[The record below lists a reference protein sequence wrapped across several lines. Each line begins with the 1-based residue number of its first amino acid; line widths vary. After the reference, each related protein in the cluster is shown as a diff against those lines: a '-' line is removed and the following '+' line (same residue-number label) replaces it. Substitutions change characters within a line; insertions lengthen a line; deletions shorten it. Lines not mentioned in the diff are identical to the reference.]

1 MTNNT
6 APGKAQQSNAATTAA
21 SSAVPETS
29 TAAEKPAAKPT
40 SRRPAKSAVKPAAKQ
55 PANTAPKAAAT
66 ATAAPAPKAA
76 DATTAKAAN
85 KPAAKPT
92 AKADKNAKPKNA
104 KLVRDGFTMPESEY
118 DLIAAVKKR
127 CVANGL
133 AVKKSEVLR
142 AAIIAFAAQSDAAV
156 TAALQALDVIK
167 TGRPPKGHK

>member
-29 TAAEKPAAKPT
+29 TAAEKSAAKPT
-40 SRRPAKSAVKPAAKQ
+40 PRRPAKSAVKPAAKQ
-55 PANTAPKAAAT
+55 PANAAPKAAAP
-66 ATAAPAPKAA
+66 AAPAPKAA
-76 DATTAKAAN
+76 DATTAKAEN

-156 TAALQALDVIK
+156 TTALQALDVIK

>member
-6 APGKAQQSNAATTAA
+6 APGKAQQGNAATTAA

-29 TAAEKPAAKPT
+29 TATEKSAAKPT
-40 SRRPAKSAVKPAAKQ
+40 SRRPAKSAVKPAA
-55 PANTAPKAAAT
+55 ANAAPKAAAP
-66 ATAAPAPKAA
+66 AAPGPDPKAA

>member
-29 TAAEKPAAKPT
+29 TAAEKSAAKPT
-40 SRRPAKSAVKPAAKQ
+40 KRPAKSAVKPAAKQ
-55 PANTAPKAAAT
+55 LASAAPKAAAT
-66 ATAAPAPKAA
+66 VAPGPAPKAA
-76 DATTAKAAN
+76 DATAATAAN
-85 KPAAKPT
+85 KPAAKPA

-104 KLVRDGFTMPESEY
+104 KLIRDGFTMPETEY

-156 TAALQALDVIK
+156 TAAMQALDVIK